1 MDYEIKQMLMEDN
14 LGIYEVYYLIDY
26 KNCKINKF
34 GIEEKARE
42 LAAKRGLRAW
52 SVPSVEA

>member
-1 MDYEIKQMLMEDN
+1 MDYEIKQMLKEDN

-26 KNCKINKF
+26 KNCKINMF

-42 LAAKRGLRAW
+42 LAAKRGLRA
-52 SVPSVEA
+52 